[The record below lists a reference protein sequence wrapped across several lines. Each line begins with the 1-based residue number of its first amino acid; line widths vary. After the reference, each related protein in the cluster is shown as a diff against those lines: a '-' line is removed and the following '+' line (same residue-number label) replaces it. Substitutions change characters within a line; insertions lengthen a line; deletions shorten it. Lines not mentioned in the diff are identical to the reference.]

1 MLCNLSFS
9 INSGRS
15 YARILELSGTEIS
28 SCIFL
33 VNIGYSFRYPNF
45 KLPNRKPERRGLLPI
60 SGRRRAS
67 PAAPFPAPRSPLLSW
82 SGGLRARPS
91 SPRPICNS
99 ASTSAPGSRRQH
111 PRGTSPFR
119 PPFRLSVRLHL
130 RPRHASPPP
139 PLGLPLRPQV
149 WIRTLL
155 LLVMKIENAK
165 RLAGRRSL
173 NAIKLPAPP
182 SLLAGE
188 ASIVAGR
195 RS

>member
-139 PLGLPLRPQV
+139 ATR
-149 WIRTLL
+149 
-155 LLVMKIENAK
+155 A
-165 RLAGRRSL
+165 S
-173 NAIKLPAPP
+173 PP
-182 SLLAGE
+182 SAGVDPDLASTCDE
-188 ASIVAGR
+188 NR
-195 RS
+195 ERQTPCWQEKPQCH